1 MNYGR
6 LVAAAAAAT
15 VVNAVYGFLVY
26 GTLLANEFGRYPAV
40 YRPND
45 VAPSYLP
52 LMFVGIF
59 VAMIAVAFIY
69 AKGYE
74 GGPGVVEGLRF
85 GALIGVFVMA
95 YVVGVNYAILNIGGR
110 LALLMAAAGF
120 VEWLVACAVIGAVYS
135 PVAVPASRR
144 TVGV

>member
-15 VVNAVYGFLVY
+15 VVDAVYGFLVY
-26 GTLLANEFGRYPAV
+26 GTLLANEFGRYPGV

-45 VAPSYLP
+45 TGPSYLP

-59 VAMIAVAFIY
+59 AAMIAVAFIY

-85 GALIGVFVMA
+85 GVLVGVFVIG
-95 YVVGVNYAILNIGGR
+95 YVAGVNYAILNISGR

-120 VEWLVACAVIGAVYS
+120 IEWLAACAVIGAVYK